1 MATGNISILIGQL
14 RKSVKSKPS
23 RPSSVFGCFNADG
36 KYGLRLLNVVMSFKR
51 KRKYCKFH
59 FVNLNQTDYFQSP
72 RCRSHR
78 HGRRHGLFLAQVMQ
92 TTILF
97 SIYKAFYFEI
107 ISMFMKRI
115 CELQIMLISSR
126 REFLFVLFFILCIA
140 SSCIC
145 SKRMT
150 CHGIVTVQEQIM
162 PFYDA
167 IGHRYILYLPRVWTQ
182 SV

>member
-1 MATGNISILIGQL
+1 MATDNNSILIGQL
-14 RKSVKSKPS
+14 RKNVKLKPS
-23 RPSSVFGCFNADG
+23 RPSSVFGGFNVDG
-36 KYGLRLLNVVMSFKR
+36 KYGLRLLNGVMSFKR

-59 FVNLNQTDYFQSP
+59 FVNVNQTDYFQRP

-78 HGRRHGLFLAQVMQ
+78 NGRRHDLYLAQVMQ
-92 TTILF
+92 TTIVF
-97 SIYKAFYFEI
+97 SIYKAFYFKN

-126 REFLFVLFFILCIA
+126 REFLFVFFFSLCIA
-140 SSCIC
+140 SSRIC

-150 CHGIVTVQEQIM
+150 RYGIEEQIM

-167 IGHRYILYLPRVWTQ
+167 IGHR
-182 SV
+182 